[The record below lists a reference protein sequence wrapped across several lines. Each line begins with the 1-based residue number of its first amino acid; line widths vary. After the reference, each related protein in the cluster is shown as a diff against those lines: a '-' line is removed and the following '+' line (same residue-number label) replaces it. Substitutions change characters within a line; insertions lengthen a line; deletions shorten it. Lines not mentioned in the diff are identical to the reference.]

1 MNISPQLESPRAHDP
16 KDLRLGP
23 HRTATMIVFVLSWIA
38 VVAGFYG
45 WRMLHADKADLGT
58 RMQDTSDAKRQQDAT
73 IELATRMKQHD
84 PEAKRWYPTLLSMA
98 RGQSTELRA
107 ISAWVMANDPADE
120 DFHSELLQ
128 LTNDPAPSVRANAAV
143 SLTKFNDPAGLQTV
157 RDMLNDPHAS
167 SDQQWEA
174 LRALRVIGTPQD
186 LPLAQRFTGSSEDR
200 IRDAAKDTVQD
211 IHERMNTGKKPK
223 N

>member
-1 MNISPQLESPRAHDP
+1 MNPSSQLETPSTNP

-45 WRMLHADKADLGT
+45 WRMLHADNADLGT
-58 RMQDTSDAKRQQDAT
+58 RMQDTTDAKRQQDAT

-84 PEAKRWYPTLLSMA
+84 PEAKKWYPTLLSMA

-107 ISAWVMANDPADE
+107 ISAWVMANDPKED
-120 DFHSELLQ
+120 DFHQALLV
-128 LTNDPAPSVRANAAV
+128 LTKDKEPSVRANAAV
-143 SLTKFNDPAGLQTV
+143 SLTKFNDPAGHQTV
-157 RDMLNDPHAS
+157 INMLQDPHAS
-167 SDQQWEA
+167 PGQQWEA
-174 LRALRVIGTPQD
+174 LRALRVIGIPED
-186 LPLAQRFTGSSEDR
+186 LPLVQRFTTSADDR
-200 IRDAAKDTVQD
+200 VRDTAGDAVQD
-211 IHERMNTGKKPK
+211 IHERMRGKKKPG